1 MSKAIYN
8 AACGC
13 GIRHPTKAVLK
24 ELAWFADDDGKN
36 IWPSVT
42 TLAERTGLSRRAVQ
56 KLLRDLEQTGA
67 IDAEGSRLGGRVRGG
82 RGRAT
87 RYRINLGWLEENAKT
102 AKKGRPSFFGED
114 CGKNQ
119 KGELHGKE
127 TANGSAD
134 NSEHGSPEQ
143 KEHEYEKKQE
153 QLSLKT
159 GEPKAIPYEQQRF
172 QQKTWKQSRRMVVG
186 QRPTTR
192 RMAVPSPPSAREL
205 EARRQLLRL
214 QAESLRNRVLPEAQL
229 MADSDSRL
237 P

>member
-102 AKKGRPSFFGED
+102 AKKGRPSFFGEEEKIKRANSTARKQRT
-114 CGKNQ
+114 GVPT
-119 KGELHGKE
+119 
-127 TANGSAD
+127 TANMVHPNRKNMNMKRNK
-134 NSEHGSPEQ
+134 NSFP
-143 KEHEYEKKQE
+143 
-153 QLSLKT
+153 
-159 GEPKAIPYEQQRF
+159 
-172 QQKTWKQSRRMVVG
+172 
-186 QRPTTR
+186 
-192 RMAVPSPPSAREL
+192 
-205 EARRQLLRL
+205 
-214 QAESLRNRVLPEAQL
+214 
-229 MADSDSRL
+229 
-237 P
+237 